1 MGVYNV
7 DVYHSRDER
16 GEERG
21 ELGRTRELRLP
32 GGDEGVE
39 EIPHLV
45 EAREVDMAVL
55 LPLVLLP
62 LDRVPL
68 ILQSPMQPLS

>member
-1 MGVYNV
+1 M
-7 DVYHSRDER
+7 
-16 GEERG
+16 
-21 ELGRTRELRLP
+21 RLP

-39 EIPHLV
+39 EVAHVV

-68 ILQSPMQPLS
+68 ILQSPRPTLSRDRNQIKVD

>member
-1 MGVYNV
+1 MRN
-7 DVYHSRDER
+7 RER
-16 GEERG
+16 GG
-21 ELGRTRELRLP
+21 EGKLGRTRELRLP

-39 EIPHLV
+39 QIPHV
-45 EAREVDMAVL
+45 VKAREVDVAVL

-68 ILQSPMQPLS
+68 ILQPPMRPLS